1 MRARALAVIVG
12 TVFAFPAFAQVSEP
26 LASTFDGPAGFL
38 MTSAEQHAWKAIT
51 DDDAARRFV
60 DLFWARRDP
69 DLSTWVNEFKIGFDL
84 RVATADQLYGYG
96 TTRGAMS
103 DRGRVLE
110 MLGSF
115 DTQYEK
121 PRGTDTGDAG
131 FTQSGT
137 MLLRTERPALEI
149 WEYRGE
155 RFPELGRKNVF
166 YAIFVETQAGQK
178 DFVLDRAN
186 KKCLTVVKL
195 LGDRPQQLLLH
206 PELKEP
212 PAVGMVEGSRPATE
226 QELAWL
232 TAPTQPWPEGATAV
246 VRRGVVASAPQLAWV
261 HLSVPEGTPPL
272 RALVGRVSDVASGRV
287 LGTFRT
293 AVSPVP
299 MAHDLVVEEAIPI
312 EPGRWYI
319 ELALAGDDGP
329 IAVTASVFSAE
340 PVAASGTVF
349 APLVWGATRVERA
362 SAPLGTAFVVGGWH
376 VLPRAGDVYRPDETL
391 SYLGYVLR
399 PVLGA
404 DGQPQVDA
412 SLVLSAGGRELLR
425 LPAQRATLAKVRDD
439 LWMFGG
445 ALPLSMLTQPGRY
458 TLEVV
463 LTQAGGGVEL
473 HQQIPLTIT
482 KPKDDS
488 SPAVVGG

>member
-1 MRARALAVIVG
+1 MRARLLFVIAAAMFCVP
-12 TVFAFPAFAQVSEP
+12 VFAQVSEP

-38 MTSAEQHAWKAIT
+38 MTSAEQRAWKAIT
-51 DDDAARRFV
+51 DDVAAQRFV

-84 RVATADQLYGYG
+84 RVATADRLYGFG

-110 MLGSF
+110 LLGSF

-121 PRGTDTGDAG
+121 LRGTDAGGDRL
-131 FTQSGT
+131 TQSGT
-137 MLLRTERPALEI
+137 MLPHTERPALEI
-149 WEYRGE
+149 WEYRAE
-155 RFPELGRKNVF
+155 RFPELNRKSVF

-186 KKCLTVVKL
+186 RKCMTLLKV
-195 LGDRPQQLLLH
+195 LGDRPQHVLLH

-212 PAVGMVEGSRPATE
+212 PAVGMVQGSRPATE

-232 TAPTQPWPEGATAV
+232 TAASQPWPEGATAV

-261 HLSVPEGTPPL
+261 HLSVPEGTPPP

-293 AVSPVP
+293 AVSPAP
-299 MAHDLVVEEAIPI
+299 MAHDLVVEEAVPI

-349 APLVWGATRVERA
+349 APLAWGATRVESA

-376 VLPRAGDVYRPDETL
+376 VIPRAGDAYRPDETL

-399 PVLGA
+399 PILGA

-425 LPAQRATLAKVRDD
+425 LPAQRATLAKVQDD

-458 TLEVV
+458 NLEVV
-463 LTQAGGGVEL
+463 LTQAGDGVEL

-482 KPKDDS
+482 KPKEDS
-488 SPAVVGG
+488 SPAVGAG